1 MIKELCEF
9 GIPVCEKK
17 YGEWNHVA
25 LKEETISI
33 ELVIDGEGSFIR
45 FEPIEKI
52 TTISEALNSKK
63 GSARL
68 LLDKAEEVL
77 CYGGKDS
84 QKKHSLFLT
93 KLALYQHLT
102 DLKPVA
108 AFYGDNKVN
117 GLDNALKGFEVAIP
131 EKNRGGNIGFR
142 LQQEGVRIH
151 EKPEVRNEIIAVYV
165 ANKKDSPRKKCAVC
179 GQTEFSVED
188 EPHGMIK
195 NVPAG
200 KSSGC
205 ALVSYNATAFES
217 YELKGNNNATI
228 CVNCARKY
236 VEGLSVLFSEGMPE
250 KKEKKKEDF
259 LYSYRWP
266 RRRSVSYGLDT
277 AILFWTRNNIE
288 LPEMDQL
295 DAPDAGTVA
304 KMISAASSGNRND
317 SNYVE
322 VEKFYSCSLSGA
334 AARIAVRDWIETSLG
349 EFRSSIAQ
357 WFKDIAIIKYDS
369 EQKKSDIYYA
379 PLYSLA
385 KSCQRRLLDANK
397 YDDKDTTWARV
408 AGILWKSAIYNN
420 TSQNNPIPIW
430 ILSKILQRARVDKH
444 GVTPERAALIKLI
457 LNRNFKGG
465 GFMITEDSVQGERPV
480 AYICGQIFAK
490 IESIQYAA
498 LGEKNAGIREKFFT
512 YAMTTPAAAFGRLF
526 NLSSKHFTKLKHE
539 KPWLAVKLDKELQE
553 MCGDI
558 DINKFPAM
566 FRLEEQGQFAI
577 GYYHQRQKQFAD
589 ANNSNKK
596 EIQQ

>member
-25 LKEETISI
+25 LKEESISI
-33 ELVIDGEGSFIR
+33 ELVIDSKGNFIR

-52 TTISEALNSKK
+52 NSIAEALNSKK

-77 CYGGKDS
+77 FYGGMDS
-84 QKKHSLFLT
+84 LKKHILFLK
-93 KLALYQHLT
+93 KLEIYQYLSV
-102 DLKPVA
+102 LEPVVE
-108 AFYGDNKVN
+108 FYGGNNIN
-117 GLDNALKGFEVAIP
+117 GLGKALKNFDSFIP
-131 EKNRGGNIGFR
+131 EKGRGGNIGFR
-142 LQQEGVRIH
+142 ILQEGMRIH

-165 ANKKDSPRKKCAVC
+165 ANKKNSPRKKCAVC
-179 GQTEFSVED
+179 GQTEFPVED

-217 YELKGNNNATI
+217 YELKGNNNSTI

-266 RRRSVSYGLDT
+266 RRRSASYGLDT

-288 LPEMDQL
+288 LPEIDQL
-295 DAPDAGTVA
+295 DAPDTGTIA

-322 VEKFYSCSLSGA
+322 VEKFYSCTLSGA

-349 EFRSSIAQ
+349 EFRTSIAR
-357 WFKDIAIIKYDS
+357 WFKDIAIANLDD
-369 EQKKSDIYYA
+369 QKKAVIYYA

-385 KSCQRRLLDANK
+385 KSCQRRLLDDNK
-397 YDDKDTTWARV
+397 YDDKDTIWARV
-408 AGILWKSAIYNN
+408 ASILWKSAIYNN

-465 GFMITEDSVQGERPV
+465 GFMITEDSVQGEMPV

-539 KPWLAVKLDKELQE
+539 KPGLAVKLDKELQE

-577 GYYHQRQKQFAD
+577 GYYHQRQKQFA
-589 ANNSNKK
+589 
-596 EIQQ
+596 

>member
-25 LKEETISI
+25 LKEESISI
-33 ELVIDGEGSFIR
+33 ELVIDSKGNFIR

-52 TTISEALNSKK
+52 NSIAEALNSKK

-77 CYGGKDS
+77 FYGGMDS
-84 QKKHSLFLT
+84 LKKHILFLK
-93 KLALYQHLT
+93 KLEIYQHLSV
-102 DLKPVA
+102 LEPVVE
-108 AFYGDNKVN
+108 FYGGNNIN
-117 GLDNALKGFEVAIP
+117 GLGKALKNFDSFIP
-131 EKNRGGNIGFR
+131 EKGRGGNIGFR
-142 LQQEGVRIH
+142 ILQEGMRIH

-165 ANKKDSPRKKCAVC
+165 ANKKNSPRKKCAVC
-179 GQTEFSVED
+179 GQTEFPVED

-217 YELKGNNNATI
+217 YELKGNNNSTI

-266 RRRSVSYGLDT
+266 RRRSASYGLDT

-295 DAPDAGTVA
+295 DAPDTGTIA

-322 VEKFYSCSLSGA
+322 VEKFYSCTLSGA

-349 EFRSSIAQ
+349 EFRTSIAQ
-357 WFKDIAIIKYDS
+357 WFKDIAIANLDD
-369 EQKKSDIYYA
+369 QKKAVIYYA

-385 KSCQRRLLDANK
+385 KSCQRRLLDDNK
-397 YDDKDTTWARV
+397 YDDKDTIWARV
-408 AGILWKSAIYNN
+408 ASILWKSAIYNN

-465 GFMITEDSVQGERPV
+465 GFMITEDSVQGEMPV

-539 KPWLAVKLDKELQE
+539 KPRAAVKLDKELQE
-553 MCGDI
+553 MCGEI

-589 ANNSNKK
+589 AINSNKK